1 MTLVRVEMK
10 LGNKE
15 IILEV
20 PEGTTVGTLL
30 ERLEPQWRGNVLV
43 IANGKVAHMNDLLN
57 ASDRVL
63 ILPLL
68 AGG

>member
-1 MTLVRVEMK
+1 MK

-20 PEGTTVGTLL
+20 PEGTSVGALL
-30 ERLEPQWRGNVLV
+30 QRLEPQWRDNVLV

>member
-1 MTLVRVEMK
+1 MK

-15 IILEV
+15 SILEV

-30 ERLEPQWRGNVLV
+30 KRLEPQWRGNVLV
-43 IANGKVAHMNDLLN
+43 VANGKVAHMNDLLN